1 MTPNEKV
8 QCNLAPWRRLV
19 DPNRRLEPPAQLAA
33 VERELVME
41 LEATGKFLKPY
52 AMQ

>member
-1 MTPNEKV
+1 M
-8 QCNLAPWRRLV
+8 